1 MNSKQFIQL
10 LEQEVEDFIQTQ
22 AEKIVSFEDDPKK
35 FILQKYPSLK
45 GTLED
50 LMTDSFDEYVTG
62 IYVMAPKP
70 TTFKVLL
77 HNGQHFFLIYAKDSY
92 IAKIQGKKYYLLN
105 LGEEEYAIKSISDL
119 LTMGMP
125 PGAEGPDNEA
135 ENDTT
140 AGSDD
145 TPDDTTTIDDTG
157 GDEEELA
164 ENVDDIPD
172 SEKDDYGRPFVDPKG
187 SRTYMDPDEMTP
199 AARIK
204 KMMDKLEKKLPSK
217 KLRILKEVEEKKTF
231 RFRILKEKKLTWND
245 VAGESRKLPR
255 LTIIADKIANK
266 SPFTLE
272 DGNVEIL
279 TFADPSY
286 ADLFTNQKVD
296 DLRDIGGK
304 FINTF
309 EFFKDEKGN
318 PIAFRDITKS
328 KDLGGTGGSKA
339 QTSERQER
347 GLIDAINSIKG
358 IKILVGANGY
368 KISNIIRAEKQPDPP
383 RAEAYADIR
392 LIRKDENP
400 YLLSAKGIATPSIAG
415 GGLGGVTQI
424 SNDLGNFVKEFYED
438 AYAYYKKI
446 FDDNPDITF
455 NTNLYLTPTF
465 KDVNREVPTNL
476 IDDMLR
482 GNEAMGG
489 PVDGYYIGPMDIN
502 YKTQG
507 NSIITN
513 GDLIP
518 LDEFAKKYEK
528 IFMHIKKRSGDY
540 YFTDALQT
548 VNGITMPLI
557 FTNKPGGTMAKSRLG
572 SNPKPRG
579 KIII

>member
-1 MNSKQFIQL
+1 MPNKEEFIQL

-22 AEKIVSFEDDPKK
+22 AEKIVSFEDDPKAY
-35 FILQKYPSLK
+35 ILQKYPSLK
-45 GTLED
+45 GTLQD
-50 LMTDSFDEYVTG
+50 LMTTSFDEYITG

-70 TTFKVLL
+70 TTFKILL
-77 HNGQHFFLIYAKDSY
+77 HNGQQFFLIYAKDSY

-105 LGEEEYAIKSISDL
+105 LGEEEYAIKAIADL

-125 PGAEGPDNEA
+125 PGAKGPDDEE

-145 TPDDTTTIDDTG
+145 TPDAEPADDAG
-157 GDEEELA
+157 GDEEDLS
-164 ENVDDIPD
+164 ENKEKD
-172 SEKDDYGRPFVDPKG
+172 SETDDYGRPFVDPKG
-187 SRTYMDPDEMTP
+187 SRTFLEPDEMTP
-199 AARIK
+199 AARFK
-204 KMMDKLEKKLPSK
+204 KMMGEKRIKIIRENKVIK
-217 KLRILKEVEEKKTF
+217 KNPIK
-231 RFRILKEKKLTWND
+231 FRILKEKKLSWND
-245 VAGESRKLPR
+245 IAGESRKLPR
-255 LTIIADKIANK
+255 LTVIADKIASKN
-266 SPFTLE
+266 PFTLE
-272 DGNVEIL
+272 NGNVEVL

-304 FINTF
+304 FINNF
-309 EFFKDEKGN
+309 NFFKDEKGN
-318 PIAFRDITKS
+318 PIALKDITKS
-328 KDLGGTGGSKA
+328 KDLGGTGGTKA

-347 GLIDAINSIKG
+347 GLIDAVNSVKG
-358 IKILVGANGY
+358 IKTLVGANGF

-392 LIRKDENP
+392 LIRKDEKP
-400 YLLSAKGIATPSIAG
+400 YLLSAKGLATPSIAG

-424 SNDLGNFVKEFYED
+424 SNDLGNFVKKFYED
-438 AYAYYKKI
+438 AYTYYKKI

-465 KDVNREVPTNL
+465 KDINREVPTNL

-482 GNEAMGG
+482 GNEDMGG
-489 PVDGYYIGPMDIN
+489 PVDGYYIGPMDVN